1 MCLSI
6 PMRVEAVCGLM
17 ARCQAL
23 GQERQVSLLLLE
35 HDPPAVGE
43 YVMVH
48 LGQAMQKVT
57 EEEARQAW
65 QLYAQI
71 LAELGTSI
79 DGEPF
84 VASTRD

>member
-1 MCLSI
+1 
-6 PMRVEAVCGLM
+6 MRVEAVSGLM

-23 GQERQVSLLLLE
+23 GIERQVSLLLLE
-35 HDPPAVGE
+35 HDPPALGD

-48 LGQAMQKVT
+48 LGQALQKVD

-71 LAELGTSI
+71 MAEMDIPIG
-79 DGEPF
+79 GEPF
-84 VASTRD
+84 ITSPGD

>member
-1 MCLSI
+1 MCLAI
-6 PMRVEAVCGLM
+6 PMRVEAVSGLM

-23 GQERQVSLLLLE
+23 GHARQVSLLLLQHE
-35 HDPPAVGE
+35 PPAVGD

-48 LGQAMQKVT
+48 LGQAMQKVA

-71 LAELGTSI
+71 LAELGTPI
-79 DGEPF
+79 AGEPF
-84 VASTRD
+84 AAEARD

>member
-6 PMRVEAVCGLM
+6 PMRVEAVSGLM
-17 ARCQAL
+17 AHCQAL
-23 GQERQVSLLLLE
+23 GIERQVSLLLLE
-35 HDPPAVGE
+35 HDPPAVGD

-48 LGQAMQKVT
+48 LGQAMQKVA

-71 LAELGTSI
+71 MAELGTPLA
-79 DGEPF
+79 GEPF
-84 VASTRD
+84 TASTDE

>member
-1 MCLSI
+1 
-6 PMRVEAVCGLM
+6 
-17 ARCQAL
+17 
-23 GQERQVSLLLLE
+23 
-35 HDPPAVGE
+35 
-43 YVMVH
+43 MVH

-84 VASTRD
+84 AASTRD

>member
-1 MCLSI
+1 
-6 PMRVEAVCGLM
+6 MRVEAVSGLI

-23 GQERQVSLLLLE
+23 GIERQVSLLLLE
-35 HDPPAVGE
+35 HDPPVVGD

-48 LGQAMQKVT
+48 LGQAMQKVA

-71 LAELGTSI
+71 VAELGTPLAG
-79 DGEPF
+79 DPCA
-84 VASTRD
+84 ASTKD

>member
-1 MCLSI
+1 
-6 PMRVEAVCGLM
+6 MRVEAVSGLT

-23 GQERQVSLLLLE
+23 GIERQVSLLLLG
-35 HDPPAVGE
+35 HDPPTVGE

-48 LGQAMQKVT
+48 LGQAIQKVA
-57 EEEARQAW
+57 EAEARQAW

-71 LAELGTSI
+71 MAELGTTI

-84 VASTRD
+84 AASGED